1 MCILSASWKAGL
13 AALRFLLSK
22 SNEWS
27 DGIYE
32 MRDKRYVTH
41 ETTAAGFF
49 SLELGIY
56 RAQAIKSFHTSP
68 CAPIKKSASNYLP
81 Q

>member
-1 MCILSASWKAGL
+1 
-13 AALRFLLSK
+13 
-22 SNEWS
+22 
-27 DGIYE
+27 

-56 RAQAIKSFHTSP
+56 SAQAIKSFHTSP